1 MTPET
6 ETRTTTTK
14 GKPDNKKS
22 MTAPERA
29 SQIWQI
35 VVHKAAVRETVTYGE
50 VADLMGIGSARGL
63 GAFLDYIK
71 RYCSANRLPPLHVL
85 VVSKATGAPGKG
97 LRVVDFEAERDRVFD
112 FNWFAVVPPRPE
124 NLPPPPVA

>member
-1 MTPET
+1 MTRPPGNKP
-6 ETRTTTTK
+6 TK
-14 GKPDNKKS
+14 
-22 MTAPERA
+22 APERA

-35 VVHKAAVRETVTYGE
+35 LVHKAADRETVTYGE
-50 VADLMGIGSARGL
+50 VADLMGIGSPRGL

-112 FNWFAVVPPRPE
+112 FNWFALAPPRPE
-124 NLPPPPVA
+124 DLPQPSVA